1 MSEKNRQTLN
11 RNLAVLTS
19 GGDAQGM
26 NAAVRA
32 VVRTALDEGLQVYAI
47 KEGYYGMVVGGDY
60 IIPMDWDAVGGILHQ
75 GGTVIGTVRCTR
87 FRSREGRLNA
97 AKNLIAHDID
107 SLVIIGGDGSLTG
120 AHIFR
125 QEWQSLLAELVA
137 NGEIDQNAADAHPNL
152 NIVGLVGSIDNDM
165 FGTDMTIGTDT
176 ALHRITEAI
185 DAINSTAASHQ
196 RTFVVEV
203 MGRHCGY
210 LALMGAL
217 ATGADWVLIP
227 ENPPN
232 VENWETKMC
241 EVLKSGR
248 EMGKRDSIVILA
260 EGAIDRDGNPITS
273 AYVKQILEDHL
284 QEEVRIT
291 VLGHVQRGGSPTAY
305 DRIMST
311 QLGYTAVQEVLK
323 SSPNQE
329 PQLIGVRNNRIT
341 HTPLMHCV
349 EQTHAVSDAIEAR
362 QFTRAIEL
370 RGTSFGEAF
379 RTLRTLIRALPH
391 DPKPKQPRYNLGII
405 NIGAP
410 SPGMNTAVRAAVRL
424 GLDKGHNVF
433 GIYNSIPGFV
443 EGNIRELNW
452 MSVAGWA
459 GRGGAELGTNR
470 TLPEGS
476 DFYAIARNIEE
487 YELDGLLIIGGWM
500 AYQTAYQFLQKREDY
515 PAFNLPIVCL
525 PASIDNNLPGSELS
539 IGSDTAL
546 NSIVEAVDKI
556 KQSAV
561 ASRRCFVVEVM
572 GHQCGYLALM
582 SGFATGAE
590 RVYFPEEG
598 ITLKDLQKDLNDLE
612 AGFKKGKRLGL
623 IIRSEYA
630 NPIYTTP
637 FIEALFEEE
646 GGDLF
651 EARHAILGHLQQ
663 GGNPTPFDRIL
674 ATRMAVYCVD
684 FLIGALD
691 NGIPAANFIGLR
703 EGQVMFDHLQ
713 DFPRM
718 IDGEFQRPKNQWWM
732 DVRPIARVMAQP
744 CPSTECDEA

>member
-1 MSEKNRQTLN
+1 MSEKIQRTQNK
-11 RNLAVLTS
+11 NLAVLTS

-32 VVRTALDEGLQVYAI
+32 VVRTALDEGLHVYAI
-47 KEGYYGMVVGGDY
+47 KEGYYGMVTGGDY
-60 IIPMDWDAVGGILHQ
+60 IVPMTWDSVGGILHQ
-75 GGTVIGTVRCTR
+75 GGTIIGTVRCVS
-87 FRSREGRLNA
+87 FRSHEGRLQA
-97 AKNLIAHDID
+97 ARNLVVRDID
-107 SLVIIGGDGSLTG
+107 SLVVIGGDGSLTG

-125 QEWQSLLAELVA
+125 QEWQSLLSELVT
-137 NGEIDQNAADAHPNL
+137 NGDISQDAADAHPNL

-176 ALHRITEAI
+176 ALHRVTEAI

-227 ENPPN
+227 ESPPN
-232 VENWETKMC
+232 VENWEEKMC
-241 EVLKSGR
+241 EVLKAGR
-248 EMGKRDSIVILA
+248 EMGKRDSIVVLA
-260 EGAIDRDGNPITS
+260 EGAIDKDGNPITS
-273 AYVKQILEDHL
+273 AYVKEVLEEHL

-323 SSPNQE
+323 ASPNQE

-341 HTPLMHCV
+341 HTPLMRCV
-349 EQTHAVSDAIEAR
+349 AQTHAVADAIVAQE
-362 QFTRAIEL
+362 FDRAIEL
-370 RGTSFGEAF
+370 RGNSFGEAF

-391 DPKPKQPRYNLGII
+391 DPKPGQKRYNLGVI
-405 NIGAP
+405 NVGAP

-424 GLDKGHNVF
+424 ALDKGHKVF

-443 EGNIRELNW
+443 KGEIEELNW

-487 YELDGLLIIGGWM
+487 YQLDGLLIIGGW
-500 AYQTAYQFLQKREDY
+500 TAYESAHRFLQKRENY
-515 PAFNLPIVCL
+515 PAFNFPIVCL

-612 AGFKKGKRLGL
+612 DGFKRGKRLGL

-646 GGDLF
+646 GGNLF

-684 FLIGALD
+684 FLVGALD

-703 EGQVMFDHLQ
+703 EGQVVFDHLQ

-718 IDGEFQRPKNQWWM
+718 IDGDVQRPKNQWWM

-744 CPSTECDEA
+744 CPHYDCDEA